1 MIVGTLTVEIHL
13 GAVFSLKEKRQ
24 VVRSVVDRIR
34 QRFNVSV
41 AEVARQEDHRWAVL
55 DRLCGQ
61 CHQPCG
67 SAIRP
72 YSGFL
77 EKDGRFA
84 VVNIQ
89 KEIPRPILLMLSVW
103 L

>member
-55 DRLCGQ
+55 GIACVANATNHVDRQLD
-61 CHQPCG
+61 H
-67 SAIRP
+67 ILD
-72 YSGFL
+72 FL

-89 KEIPRPILLMLSVW
+89 KEIL
-103 L
+103 